1 MTLGV
6 FDPELRE
13 NVHPEQLKNEVF
25 IGNFDRSFAQNRL
38 PYQKKRL
45 GTVSYMDDGT
55 AYPTTMGR
63 NRPIPVFVDRTEFLE
78 RRNKTYFG

>member
-1 MTLGV
+1 MIDFIVTKNKSTTTKEGRMTLGV

-13 NVHPEQLKNEVF
+13 NVH
-25 IGNFDRSFAQNRL
+25 

-55 AYPTTMGR
+55 AYPTTMGQ